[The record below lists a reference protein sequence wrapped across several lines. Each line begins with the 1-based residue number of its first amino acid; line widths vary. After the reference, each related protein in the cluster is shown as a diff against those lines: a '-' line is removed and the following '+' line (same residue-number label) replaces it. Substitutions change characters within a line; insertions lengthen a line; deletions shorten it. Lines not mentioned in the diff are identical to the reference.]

1 MVTGLEPLA
10 DSHFTL
16 NYVSVDV
23 RDGKLPVAEQS
34 SQRDT
39 VPSRPDEVWHMD
51 TIGPTKTTSVQG
63 CRYITSFT
71 CGYTGYVLSYGHA
84 SPSQVADIQERWY
97 ADIAQDLHGKPRVFR
112 CDNTSVNVSRHATS
126 FHVAKAIK

>member
-1 MVTGLEPLA
+1 MVTGLEFLA
-10 DSHFTL
+10 DSHFPL
-16 NYVSVDV
+16 NYVSADV

-51 TIGPTKTTSVQG
+51 IIGPTKTTSVQV

-97 ADIAQDLHGKPRVFR
+97 ADIAQELHGKPGVFC
-112 CDNTSVNVSRHATS
+112 CDNTFVNVSSYATS
-126 FHVAKAIK
+126 FYVAKAMK